1 MVMNGG
7 NLLELLTD
15 GKGGVMLFLGW
26 VAGLIAAGIFNK
38 SLGSPARSL
47 PPATARP
54 APLPRPALRN
64 TRCGYSLR
72 QVSTVGVE
80 G

>member
-47 PPATARP
+47 PPQLPGQPLCPARP
-54 APLPRPALRN
+54 LEN

-72 QVSTVGVE
+72 QVSTVG
-80 G
+80 

>member
-47 PPATARP
+47 PPQLPGQPLCPARP
-54 APLPRPALRN
+54 LEITRRGYPRSPA
-64 TRCGYSLR
+64 
-72 QVSTVGVE
+72 ST
-80 G
+80 

>member
-47 PPATARP
+47 PPQLPGQALCPARLLEIPDAATPSVRS
-54 APLPRPALRN
+54 AP
-64 TRCGYSLR
+64 
-72 QVSTVGVE
+72 
-80 G
+80 